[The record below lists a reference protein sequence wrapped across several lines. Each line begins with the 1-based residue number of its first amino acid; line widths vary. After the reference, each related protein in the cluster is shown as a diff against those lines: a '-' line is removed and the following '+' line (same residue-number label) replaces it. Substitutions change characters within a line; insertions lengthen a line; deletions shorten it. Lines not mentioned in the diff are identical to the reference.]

1 MPRPPC
7 CGHGKT
13 CAGSARTI
21 GNLPIS
27 VEYTMAIPFARTLS
41 LGAAALA
48 MAFGAISAAQ
58 ARDLVVALKTE
69 PSSMDPQ
76 YHALTP
82 NNQIADTQFD
92 ALVNGD
98 PKLNPEPALAES
110 WTVDGKVWTFKLRH
124 GVKFSDGSPF
134 TADDVVFTFQRV
146 SKVPNSPSPFTLY
159 ISAVDKVEAVDPY
172 TVRITTK
179 EPSPLLLPNLT
190 QIPILSKKAASGP
203 APEGK
208 TTTQLNSGDGL
219 VGTGPYKFVS
229 WKRGAELVLARN
241 ENYWGPKPTWD
252 RVIYRPMTNAA
263 SRVASLLAGDVDV
276 IEDPPTDD
284 LPRLKQNKKLF
295 VEQAPSVRVVYVAL
309 DQYNAEHSPGI
320 QGTDKNPLKD
330 KRVREALSLAI
341 DRNAIVQRVMGGVA
355 LPAANLLPY
364 PMLGTSKERTVIPK
378 ADVDKAKALLKE
390 AGYPEGF
397 SITLGSPSGRYIN
410 DAKVAQAIASMW
422 TRIGVKTSV
431 DALAPPVFFK
441 GRDSYKFSAY
451 LAGWAVSTGE
461 MSNPLNSLVVTPDPA
476 RGVGT
481 TNRGRYSNPEMD
493 KLVEQA
499 GSTMDDKARAE
510 MLQKASGLV
519 LDDYGILPIQFELSV
534 WAMKSDL
541 RYEGRADQT
550 TLAQFF
556 TPAK

>member
-1 MPRPPC
+1 
-7 CGHGKT
+7 
-13 CAGSARTI
+13 
-21 GNLPIS
+21 
-27 VEYTMAIPFARTLS
+27 MAFKFARALAC
-41 LGAAALA
+41 GAAAVA
-48 MAFGAISAAQ
+48 MAFGATCIGAVGTVQ
-58 ARDLVVALKTE
+58 ARDLVVGLKTE

-82 NNQIADTQFD
+82 NIQISNTMFD
-92 ALVNGD
+92 GLVNTD
-98 PKLNPEPALAES
+98 PKLNPKPALAES
-110 WTVDGKVWTFKLRH
+110 WTVDGKVWTFKLRK

-134 TADDVVFTFQRV
+134 TAEDVVFTYERV
-146 SKVPNSPSPFTLY
+146 PKVPNSPSPFTLY
-159 ISAVDKVEAVDPY
+159 LSAVDKGEAVDPQ
-172 TVRITTK
+172 TVRVTTK
-179 EPSPLLLPNLT
+179 EPSPLLLVNLA
-190 QIPILSKKAASGP
+190 QLPIMSKKAASGA

-208 TTTQLNSGDGL
+208 TTMELNSGDGL

-241 ENYWGPKPTWD
+241 ENYWGPKPAWD
-252 RVIYRPMTNAA
+252 RIVYRPMTNAA
-263 SRVASLLAGDVDV
+263 SRVASLLAGDVDM

-284 LPRLKQNKKLF
+284 LARLKENKKLF
-295 VEQAPSVRVVYVAL
+295 VEQTPSARMIYVAM
-309 DQYNAEHSPGI
+309 DQFNAEKSPGI
-320 QGTDKNPLKD
+320 QGPDKNPLKD
-330 KRVREALSLAI
+330 KRVRQALSLAI
-341 DRNAIVQRVMGGVA
+341 DRNAIVQRVMGGAA

-364 PMLGTSKERTVIPK
+364 PMFGTSKERTAIPK
-378 ADVDKAKALLKE
+378 ADVEKAKALLKE

-441 GRDSYKFSAY
+441 SRDSYQFSAY

-461 MSNPLNSLVVTPDPA
+461 MSNPLNSLLVTPDPK

-493 KLVEQA
+493 KLVAQA
-499 GSTMDDKARAE
+499 SSTMDDKARSE
-510 MLQKASGLV
+510 LLQKASGMV
-519 LDDYGILPIQFELSV
+519 IDDYGILPIHFELSV

-541 RYEGRADQT
+541 RYQGRADQT
-550 TLAQFF
+550 TEAQFV

>member
-1 MPRPPC
+1 MALQIARALA
-7 CGHGKT
+7 CGAVAVAMG
-13 CAGSARTI
+13 I
-21 GNLPIS
+21 
-27 VEYTMAIPFARTLS
+27 
-41 LGAAALA
+41 GAA
-48 MAFGAISAAQ
+48 GIAQ
-58 ARDLVVALKTE
+58 ARDLVVGLKTE

-82 NNQIADTQFD
+82 NIQISNSMFD
-92 ALVNGD
+92 GLVNTD
-98 PKLNPEPALAES
+98 PKLNPQPALAES
-110 WTVDGKVWTFKLRH
+110 WTVDGKVWTFKLRR

-134 TADDVVFTFQRV
+134 TAEDVVFTYERAP
-146 SKVPNSPSPFTLY
+146 KVPNSPSPFTLY
-159 ISAVDKVEAVDPY
+159 LSAVDKVEAVDAE

-179 EPSPLLLPNLT
+179 EPSPLLLVNLA
-190 QIPILSKKAASGP
+190 QLPIMSKKAASGS

-208 TTTQLNSGDGL
+208 TTVELNSGDGL

-241 ENYWGPKPTWD
+241 DSYWGPKPAWD
-252 RVIYRPMTNAA
+252 RIVYRPMTNAA
-263 SRVASLLAGDVDV
+263 SRVASLLAGDVDM

-284 LPRLKQNKKLF
+284 LGRLRENKKLF
-295 VEQAPSVRVVYVAL
+295 VEETPSARMVYVHM
-309 DQYNAEHSPGI
+309 DQFNTEKSPGI

-330 KRVREALSLAI
+330 KRVRQALSLAI
-341 DRNAIVQRVMGGVA
+341 DRNAIVQRVMGGAA

-364 PMLGTSKERTVIPK
+364 PMFGTTKERTTIPK
-378 ADVDKAKALLKE
+378 ADVEKAKALLKE
-390 AGYPEGF
+390 AGYAEGF
-397 SITLGSPSGRYIN
+397 TITLGSPSGRYIN

-422 TRIGVKTSV
+422 TRIGVKTNV

-441 GRDSYKFSAY
+441 GRDSYQFSAY

-461 MSNPLNSLVVTPDPA
+461 MSNPLNSLLVTPDPK

-499 GSTMDDKARAE
+499 SSTMDDKARAE
-510 MLQKASGLV
+510 LLQKASGMV
-519 LDDYGILPIQFELSV
+519 LDDYGLLPIHFELSV

-541 RYEGRADQT
+541 RYQGRADQT
-550 TLAQFF
+550 TQAQFV